1 MDIFEKCYQYT
12 QAKEVMKEGFYPY
25 FIPLDENEGTEVEFE
40 GHRLIMCGSNNYLGL
55 TTHPKVKEAAIK
67 AIERYGTSCT
77 GSRFLNGTLALHE
90 QIEAEIADFVN
101 KGSALIFSTGMQVN
115 LGTISALAGRSD
127 VVVLDKDDHASIVDG
142 CRLSKAETKIYPHK
156 DVAALEKIL
165 GRALHRH
172 GRDGYNNIFL
182 ISDGIFSMDGDIAPL
197 PALLEI
203 ADRYN
208 ALLILDDAHG
218 TGVLGKNG
226 GGTSEYFDIAKN
238 QRLIQV
244 GTFSKAL
251 GSLGG
256 YVAGPE
262 IIIDF
267 LRNSA
272 RSFIYSTAL
281 PPSVSASSIAA
292 LDVLENDRTLL
303 QSLRV
308 NIAVFS
314 KGLTA
319 MGYTVESQTP
329 IIPIITGAADLTMKF
344 ADALLKKGI
353 LAPGIRPPTVPDN
366 KSRIRVSIMATH
378 TKNQIERALSV
389 FEEEGKLMGI
399 I

>member
-1 MDIFEKCYQYT
+1 MFT
-12 QAKEVMKEGFYPY
+12 QFHKAME
-25 FIPLDENEGTEVEFE
+25 
-40 GHRLIMCGSNNYLGL
+40 RLKAQGLYRTLRKISSPVDAAVTLNGREAILLSSNNYLGL
-55 TTHPKVKEAAIK
+55 ANHPDLKKAAVAVLQEYGSGAGASRLISGNLQIHEELEQRIARFKKCEAAI
-67 AIERYGTSCT
+67 
-77 GSRFLNGTLALHE
+77 L
-90 QIEAEIADFVN
+90 
-101 KGSALIFSTGMQVN
+101 FSTGYMAN
-115 LGTISALAGRSD
+115 IGTIASLAGWNDLILSD
-127 VVVLDKDDHASIVDG
+127 ELNHASIVDG

-165 GRALHRH
+165 DRVLERH
-172 GRDGYNNIFL
+172 GQGGYNNIFL

-226 GGTSEYFDIAKN
+226 GGTSEYFDIAEN
-238 QRLIQV
+238 QRLVQV

-267 LRNSA
+267 LRNNA

-303 QSLRV
+303 QSLRA
-308 NIAVFS
+308 NIAGFN
-314 KGLTA
+314 KGLTE
-319 MGYTVESQTP
+319 MGYAVESQTP

-366 KSRIRVSIMATH
+366 KSRIRVSLMATH
-378 TKNQIERALSV
+378 TKDQIERALSV

>member
-1 MDIFEKCYQYT
+1 MFT
-12 QAKEVMKEGFYPY
+12 QFHKERE
-25 FIPLDENEGTEVEFE
+25 
-40 GHRLIMCGSNNYLGL
+40 RLKAQGLYRTLRKISSPVDAAVTLNGRETILLSSNNYLGL
-55 TTHPKVKEAAIK
+55 ANHPDLKKAAVAVLQKYGSGAGASRLISGNLKIHEELEQRIASFKKCEAAI
-67 AIERYGTSCT
+67 
-77 GSRFLNGTLALHE
+77 L
-90 QIEAEIADFVN
+90 
-101 KGSALIFSTGMQVN
+101 FSTGYMAN
-115 LGTISALAGRSD
+115 IGAIASLAGWNDLILSD
-127 VVVLDKDDHASIVDG
+127 ELNHASIVDG

-156 DVAALEKIL
+156 DVVALEKIL

-172 GRDGYNNIFL
+172 GRGGYNNIFL

-226 GGTSEYFDIAKN
+226 GGTSEYFDIAEN

-303 QSLRV
+303 QSLRA

>member
-1 MDIFEKCYQYT
+1 MFT
-12 QAKEVMKEGFYPY
+12 QFHKERE
-25 FIPLDENEGTEVEFE
+25 
-40 GHRLIMCGSNNYLGL
+40 RLKAQGLYRTLRKISSPVDAAVTLNGRETILLSSNNYLGL
-55 TTHPKVKEAAIK
+55 ANHPDLKKAAVAVLQKYGSGAGASRLISGNLKIHEELEQRVASFKKCEAAI
-67 AIERYGTSCT
+67 
-77 GSRFLNGTLALHE
+77 L
-90 QIEAEIADFVN
+90 
-101 KGSALIFSTGMQVN
+101 FSTGYMAN
-115 LGTISALAGRSD
+115 IGAIASLAGWNDLILSD
-127 VVVLDKDDHASIVDG
+127 EFNHASIIDG

-172 GRDGYNNIFL
+172 GQGGYNNIFL

-226 GGTSEYFDIAKN
+226 GGTSEYFDIAEN

-303 QSLRV
+303 QSLRA
-308 NIAVFS
+308 NIAGFN
-314 KGLTA
+314 KGLTE

-366 KSRIRVSIMATH
+366 KSRIRVSLMATH